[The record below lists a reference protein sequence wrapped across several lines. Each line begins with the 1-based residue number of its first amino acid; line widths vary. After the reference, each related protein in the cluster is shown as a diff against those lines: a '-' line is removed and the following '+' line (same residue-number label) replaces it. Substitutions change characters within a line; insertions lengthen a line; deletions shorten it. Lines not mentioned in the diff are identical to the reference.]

1 MTYSVSTYESHICSV
16 YNYMYYSLLC
26 MNAIFVYLSFFN
38 FQEIGF
44 VNVGLKYEHASGRLT
59 VKVDEAKSLQHHPIT
74 GPPSK
79 RTMIYVFR
87 IVYSRVL

>member
-1 MTYSVSTYESHICSV
+1 MSPTSVVYIIICIILYSVRMQC
-16 YNYMYYSLLC
+16 MY
-26 MNAIFVYLSFFN
+26 IYLFLN

-79 RTMIYVFR
+79 RTIIYVFR